1 MEKVPLKE
9 TIKNITRLH
18 LSKGNSLFGQ
28 CITAVGWVGG
38 TIPEDGENLVEL
50 PMADVMNGGVVVG
63 SALAGKRPI
72 YVFAIKVSSGLTI
85 LLLQTTQVSLLRYG
99 I

>member
-38 TIPEDGENLVEL
+38 TIPEDGENLVAL
-50 PMADVMNGGVVVG
+50 SYALVSFIVAVVG
-63 SALAGKRPI
+63 VPQFPVRFELKLEELVPEFALVA
-72 YVFAIKVSSGLTI
+72 LE
-85 LLLQTTQVSLLRYG
+85 
-99 I
+99 